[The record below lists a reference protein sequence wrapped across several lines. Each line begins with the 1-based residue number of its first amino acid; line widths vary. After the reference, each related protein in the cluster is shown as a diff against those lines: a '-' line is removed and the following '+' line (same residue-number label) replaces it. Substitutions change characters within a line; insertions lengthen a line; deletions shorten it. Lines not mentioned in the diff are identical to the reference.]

1 MVKVWIDCDMGYD
14 DLVAVLMLAS
24 APEIE
29 IAGLS
34 LVAGNAPLPQVIE
47 NTQNAAAFFS
57 WDFPLF
63 AGRDRPVLG
72 PLETAGYVLGDTG
85 IRTSGRS
92 LPATTRR
99 PMGHAVNGMVDFI
112 EENPGATILALG
124 PLSNLAGLLLVR
136 PDLAEQIGR
145 LVWMG
150 GSLGP
155 GNHSAAAEYNAAADP
170 VAVQMVLESGVAFAM
185 VGLDACR
192 QVSLIAADLAVLR
205 GKAGE
210 KAQMLADLTQGY
222 LAIASADLSKPMS
235 WYDPT
240 AAAAVLDPACIEW
253 RPAHITMETGEGP
266 ARGMTVV
273 ETRVP
278 PHASPRKQVNA
289 QVAGTVEAQKVRTLI
304 ARALEASC

>member
-1 MVKVWIDCDMGYD
+1 MKKVWIDCDMGYD
-14 DLVAVLMLAS
+14 DLVAVLMLDAD
-24 APEIE
+24 PTIE

-47 NTQNAAAFFS
+47 NTFRAAAVFG
-57 WDFPLF
+57 WNFPIF

-72 PLETAGYVLGDTG
+72 HLETAGYVLGDTG

-92 LPATTRR
+92 LPPAKSR
-99 PMGHAVNGMVDFI
+99 PMGHAINGLVDFI
-112 EENPGATILALG
+112 DDAEEPIILALG
-124 PLSNLAGLLLVR
+124 PLSNLAALFAGR
-136 PDLAEQIGR
+136 PDLAER
-145 LVWMG
+145 VESLVWMG
-150 GSLGP
+150 GSDGR

-170 VAVQMVLESGVAFAM
+170 VSVQMVIESGVPFAM

-192 QVSLIAADLAVLR
+192 QVSLFPEDLATLR
-205 GKAGE
+205 GFEGE
-210 KAQMLADLTQGY
+210 KARLLGDLTEGY

-240 AAAAVLDPACIEW
+240 AAAAILDPTCIEW
-253 RPAHITMETGEGP
+253 RPAHLSVEIGEGP

-278 PHASPRKQVNA
+278 SRKPANA
-289 QVAGTVEAQKVRTLI
+289 MVAGKVQGETVRALI
-304 ARALEASC
+304 NGALEAAC